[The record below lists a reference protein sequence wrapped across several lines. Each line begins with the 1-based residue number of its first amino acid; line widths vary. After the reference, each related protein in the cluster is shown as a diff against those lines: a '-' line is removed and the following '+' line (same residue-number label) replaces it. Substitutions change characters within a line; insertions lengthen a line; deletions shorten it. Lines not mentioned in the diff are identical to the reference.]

1 VALVKPIVVSGPF
14 VAKLCRLR
22 RWQNQYRFVRGSSI
36 SNQGR
41 CETPAPIG
49 IHIPN
54 KHAAAIAPADLQ
66 LAVRFSQSEG
76 IEHRHPY
83 GAAPLSGVALC
94 PDDANRRR
102 LIDACPASQADD
114 L

>member
-1 VALVKPIVVSGPF
+1 MALVTPIVVSGPF
-14 VAKLCRLR
+14 VANVQLCRVR

-41 CETPAPIG
+41 CEISAPIG
-49 IHIPN
+49 NRIPN
-54 KHAAAIAPADLQ
+54 KHAATIAPAELQ

-83 GAAPLSGVALC
+83 GGSAPLRGCALF
-94 PDDANRRR
+94 R
-102 LIDACPASQADD
+102 
-114 L
+114 

>member
-14 VAKLCRLR
+14 VAKLWRLR
-22 RWQNQYRFVRGSSI
+22 AVAKSYRFVRGSSI

-49 IHIPN
+49 NRIPN

-76 IEHRHPY
+76 IEHRRPSP
-83 GAAPLSGVALC
+83 GLRFVPMTQIAAGSSTRVGFT
-94 PDDANRRR
+94 
-102 LIDACPASQADD
+102 S
-114 L
+114 